1 MSIPDRLAYL
11 SMFAFLEAYSQRTG
25 SDEIGALLGDL
36 QLDSVDEPF
45 DPAVLQDWTDA
56 VARAREDGEALAR
69 AHLR

>member
-11 SMFAFLEAYSQRTG
+11 SMFAFLEAYYQRTG

-36 QLDSVDEPF
+36 QLDGADEPF
-45 DPAVLQDWTDA
+45 DQAVLQDWTDA

-69 AHLR
+69 AHLG